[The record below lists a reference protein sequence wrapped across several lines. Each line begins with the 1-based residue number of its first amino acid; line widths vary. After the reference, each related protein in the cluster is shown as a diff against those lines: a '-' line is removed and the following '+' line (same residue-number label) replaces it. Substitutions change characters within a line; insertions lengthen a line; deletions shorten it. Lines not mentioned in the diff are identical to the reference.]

1 MDTENNVFNPEHP
14 DEDIRMNFNMLN
26 DLRIAG
32 QWGMLL
38 AVIGFISAGFLLL
51 FALFFS
57 LFPSL
62 AHTGATM
69 HFSGFLLGGLYL
81 TMAIIYFFPSLF
93 LYRFASSAKKAF
105 IRRETADLAFSLN
118 NLKILFR
125 FMGIFTILS
134 IVLIFLV
141 IFITVFFRV
150 MAI

>member
-1 MDTENNVFNPEHP
+1 
-14 DEDIRMNFNMLN
+14 MNFNMLN

-38 AVIGFISAGFLLL
+38 AVIGFISSGILLL
-51 FALFFS
+51 FALFFF

-62 AHTGATM
+62 AHTETTM
-69 HFSGFLLGGLYL
+69 FFSGFFLGGLYL
-81 TMAIIYFFPSLF
+81 TMAIIYFFPSLY

-105 IRRETADLAFSLN
+105 IQRETADVAFSIN
-118 NLKILFR
+118 NLKTLFR

-134 IVLIFLV
+134 IVLIFLL
-141 IFITVFFRV
+141 IIITVFFGA